1 MRIDRF
7 VATCLAATALLT
19 VSFTAQHLGAAESA
33 RLVTYQRDG
42 NTYYALSLMPEL
54 DAKEVDASAV
64 VVLFDT
70 SASQQGVFRE
80 SAMAALDSLL
90 SNLRPGDQVELLAVD
105 LDVKP
110 MTPKFAAP
118 GSAELRSASAL
129 LHEQVPL
136 GSTDL
141 VRALKAAT
149 NRLATTKGRQRSIVY
164 IGDGISVANLLDT
177 VTLNQVVDGLRES
190 QVSVTSYAVGPKTD
204 AQLLAVLANHTGGNL
219 YVQPPMVWQDEKA
232 GIDAQR
238 AQDENMRM
246 AEIAGKQLANWTH
259 AAVLWPKQVDLDAEL
274 GQVYPAAMP
283 PLRSDRDSIL
293 LGLTSDQLPKALS
306 INITATGQNGAV
318 ELAWTAAPE
327 ASQEDHAF
335 LAEIIDIA
343 KSNEGMSLPTLGS
356 AGLAETARLVGA
368 RMDQL
373 TALAQRAV
381 AVGDHDAAKR
391 IAESVLRAD
400 PGNFQ
405 ARTVQHVVEELAP
418 AHHEAAAPENGDL
431 ILTQPDPAE
440 ITSNLKESSLL
451 EQLPRDGAFLDQV
464 EEERRVYAEMLDKEI
479 QNTVI
484 NARKTITSDPQAAIQ
499 DLKLALDNV
508 KRAAE
513 LDAAKRAELISKLQT
528 SLKEAHYQASMKDEF
543 DRLREENLAAAR
555 ETKLLNERLTRKQE
569 REKQLMDRFSSLIDE
584 RRYEEAIEV
593 AQIVEEID
601 ENGVAPRVATHRAR
615 LKRGHYLQQV
625 ARAARHQAYFDTIY
639 QIELS
644 HIPFPDDPPIIYP
657 DAEYWEA
664 LTVRRKKWAS
674 VDLSAR
680 SKSEERIQSTLREP
694 LKAPLEFEEQP
705 LSDAMAQIADEYQIP
720 IQFDNAAL
728 DEIAISPDTEV
739 TLPALR
745 NVTLR
750 SALNIMLKQ
759 PGLEDLTYII
769 EEEVLLITTEERANE
784 SLKVKVYP
792 VADLVLPIQNLG
804 LGGGGGGGIGGG
816 GGGFGGG
823 GGAGGGGGFG
833 GGGGAQGGGGGG
845 GFFNV
850 ADDIKTDTSDND
862 TQKSALETKSDD
874 TLSLVKAKAPTAAK
888 SKKNAPAALRQK
900 VRNLMKS
907 GKTEEVIELIQTSLR
922 QGNTQ
927 SWMYETLGIAMEL
940 AGHPKNEIERAIMS
954 ACDFVS
960 SPDELL
966 LIARYLSH
974 IGLDARAVTVY
985 RQIAKISPM
994 HREAYALGLRAAQR
1008 VEDFAGIRWA
1018 TTGIL
1023 SHAWPREQDEIRR
1036 TAIRVAQATLE
1047 DLKSNGDEKA
1057 YTAYLRKLNQAVA
1070 RDVVVR
1076 ATWSGD
1082 ADIDLIVE
1090 EPGGTIC
1097 SLQEPRTSG
1106 GGVCLGDS
1114 YASYDK
1120 ADATFSEEYVCAK
1133 AFPGTYRVRI
1143 RKVWGKVVAGKVT
1156 IDVYKGYNTEQ
1167 QVHERQH
1174 ITVQD
1179 DSDSLVVFEVED
1191 GRRTQ
1196 QLEAERLDV
1205 AVKRQEAI
1213 SQAVLAQH
1221 LGNLSDP
1228 RIIPDRNG
1236 ELARRRRLALAGRGA
1251 VGFQPIIQV
1260 LPEGTTMIATAVISP
1275 DRRYVR
1281 ITAAPNFSGIGNV
1294 TSFTFAGAAG
1304 PAGGGGLGGGGGGG
1318 GFGGGGGG
1326 GFGGG
1331 GGGFGT

>member
-1 MRIDRF
+1 MRIERL
-7 VATCLAATALLT
+7 VATCLAATTLLT
-19 VSFTAQHLGAAESA
+19 VSFATQHLGAAESA

-54 DAKEVDASAV
+54 DAEEVDASAV

-105 LDVKP
+105 LDAKP
-110 MTPKFAAP
+110 MTQKFAAP

-129 LHEQVPL
+129 LRKQVPL

-141 VRALKAAT
+141 VAALQAAT
-149 NRLATTKGRQRSIVY
+149 DRLATTKGRQRSIVY

-177 VTLNQVVDGLRES
+177 ETLNEVVDGLRES

-232 GIDAQR
+232 GIDSQR
-238 AQDENMRM
+238 AQDENMRT
-246 AEIAGKQLANWTH
+246 AEVAGKQLANWTR
-259 AAVLWPKQVDLDAEL
+259 ATVLWPQQVDLAAEF

-293 LGLTSDQLPKALS
+293 LGITSDQLPETLS

-318 ELAWTAAPE
+318 ELAWTATPE

-381 AVGDHDAAKR
+381 AVGDHEAAKR

-418 AHHEAAAPENGDL
+418 ARDKAAAPGDL
-431 ILTQPDPAE
+431 ILTQPDSAE
-440 ITSNLKESSLL
+440 ITSNLEESSLL

-484 NARKTITSDPQAAIQ
+484 NARKTMTSDPQAALQ
-499 DLKLALDNV
+499 DLKLALDNIR
-508 KRAAE
+508 RAAE
-513 LDAAKRAELISKLQT
+513 LDAGKRSELISKLQT
-528 SLKEAHYQASMKDEF
+528 SLKEAHHQASMKDEL

-569 REKQLMDRFSSLIDE
+569 REKQLMDRFGSLIDE

-593 AQIVEEID
+593 AQIVEELD
-601 ENGVAPRVATHRAR
+601 ENGVTPRVATHRAR
-615 LKRGHYLQQV
+615 FKRGHYLQQV
-625 ARAARHQAYFDTIY
+625 ARAARHQATFDTMY

-644 HIPFPDDPPIIYP
+644 HIPFPDNPPIIYP
-657 DAEYWEA
+657 DPEEWEA
-664 LTVRRKKWAS
+664 LTARRKKWAS

-680 SKSEERIQSTLREP
+680 SKSEERIQTILREP

-705 LSDAMAQIADEYQIP
+705 LSDAMAQIADEYELP

-745 NVTLR
+745 NVSLR

-804 LGGGGGGGIGGG
+804 LGGGGGGQGGGGQGGGG

-823 GGAGGGGGFG
+823 GGGGQGGGG
-833 GGGGAQGGGGGG
+833 QGGGGGG

-850 ADDIKTDTSDND
+850 ADDIEADTNDSTKTV
-862 TQKSALETKSDD
+862 AETKSDD
-874 TLSLVKAKAPTAAK
+874 TLTLVKAKSKAPATAK

-940 AGHPKNEIERAIMS
+940 AGRPKSEIERAIMS

-966 LIARYLSH
+966 LIGRYLSH
-974 IGLDARAVTVY
+974 IGLDTRAVTVY

-994 HREAYALGLRAAQR
+994 HREAYAFGLRAAQR
-1008 VEDFAGIRWA
+1008 VEDLAGIRWA

-1036 TAIRVAQATLE
+1036 TASRVAQATLE
-1047 DLKSNGDEKA
+1047 DLKSNGDEKTYA
-1057 YTAYLRKLNQAVA
+1057 AYLRQLKQAMA
-1070 RDVVVR
+1070 RDVVVI

-1097 SLQEPRTSG
+1097 SLQQPRTTG
-1106 GGVCLGDS
+1106 GGVSLGDS

-1156 IDVYKGYNTEQ
+1156 IDVYKGYDTEQ

-1213 SQAVLAQH
+1213 SRAVLAQH
-1221 LGNLSDP
+1221 LGDLSDP

-1260 LPEGTTMIATAVISP
+1260 LPEGTTMLATAVISP

-1281 ITAAPNFSGIGNV
+1281 VTTAPNFSGIGNV
-1294 TSFTFAGAAG
+1294 TSFTFAGAAQQTG
-1304 PAGGGGLGGGGGGG
+1304 GGGGGGLGGGGGGGG

-1326 GFGGG
+1326 GG